1 MDTQRNISSAM
12 DIQPKFRTKCQGNRK
27 THFDN
32 QDDKIRKYNVPL
44 WTHFRVK
51 YYVMIDG
58 AIASLTTKFK
68 QMTNFDYIFGFLF
81 DS

>member
-1 MDTQRNISSAM
+1 MDTQRNISSEM

-44 WTHFRVK
+44 
-51 YYVMIDG
+51 
-58 AIASLTTKFK
+58 
-68 QMTNFDYIFGFLF
+68 
-81 DS
+81 